1 MGKKRKTADITAM
14 SFKYRLELLAAAKS
28 NSIKQIHNEAG
39 VNPRHTSDI
48 ISRGKSPTFR
58 LLQRLLTPQGIGIS
72 RFTGDIKSLA
82 IFLIKESKNG
92 QNMGTSLP

>member
-1 MGKKRKTADITAM
+1 MGRKRKTADISAA
-14 SFKYRLELLAAAKS
+14 SFRYRLQLVAEAK
-28 NSIKQIHNEAG
+28 NKSIKQIHEEAG
-39 VNPRHTSDI
+39 VDPRHTRDI
-48 ISRGKSPTFR
+48 ISRGKNPTFR

-82 IFLIKESKNG
+82 LFLIKESKNG

>member
-1 MGKKRKTADITAM
+1 MGRKRKTADISAA
-14 SFKYRLELLAAAKS
+14 SFRYRLQLVAKAKNKS
-28 NSIKQIHNEAG
+28 VKQIHEEAG
-39 VNPRHTSDI
+39 VDPRHTRNI

-58 LLQRLLTPQGIGIS
+58 LLQRLLTPQGIGVS